1 MSSGTIMAT
10 SILIDDRCAIC
21 RCAAEEKS
29 GVRGVAIFLPEA
41 TWVSS
46 SPSTLL
52 CRERL
57 TASRRSSIYI

>member
-21 RCAAEEKS
+21 RCAGEEKS
-29 GVRGVAIFLPEA
+29 GVRGAAFFLSEA
-41 TWVSS
+41 TLISS
-46 SPSTLL
+46 STSTLL